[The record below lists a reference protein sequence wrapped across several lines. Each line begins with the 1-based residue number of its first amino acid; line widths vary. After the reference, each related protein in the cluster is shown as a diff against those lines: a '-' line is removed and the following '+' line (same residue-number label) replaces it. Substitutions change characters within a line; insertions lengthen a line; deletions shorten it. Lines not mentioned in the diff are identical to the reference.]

1 MHIVDVLSDTF
12 LFSSLL
18 FCSRRLSGF
27 IISTSGISFSSIRFK
42 VIHIFI
48 TLRTIKRIVQY
59 PLILYLVITFGT
71 IAVCVLL
78 RVCLFHKLIICGEV
92 VNLSVTF
99 LFCILEFVN
108 VDVIIVILM
117 LIIPIFD
124 FFL

>member
-1 MHIVDVLSDTF
+1 M
-12 LFSSLL
+12 
-18 FCSRRLSGF
+18 RF

-42 VIHIFI
+42 IIHIFI

-92 VNLSVTF
+92 VNLSVAFHNITYS
-99 LFCILEFVN
+99 IS
-108 VDVIIVILM
+108 IILM
-117 LIIPIFD
+117 KLSLFLCLSIHSPISSIVTSSLPINFETNI
-124 FFL
+124 FI